1 MDELEE
7 AAAALRQYAETEEDH
22 RFTTDSMLALEAVRI
37 LNIEGEAG
45 TSLGEFT
52 DSCECCDE
60 TCGLHY
66 VLPEEEGG
74 PTLCIREGV
83 VYVGPIEEVR
93 SNLNAE
99 YAEKHN
105 KTICKCCGSFE
116 RRREGKADC
125 ESCGNLVDATECLT
139 SEQLDANLEN
149 ALPGF
154 EDLGDGDYEHV
165 WLLKERLATHETKSN
180 HSYVFL
186 QVMYMDQHERDPDV
200 KFYGE
205 VRIVNIGMAGKAAV
219 LDIKE
224 ECGIEDREVEP
235 KWIAKE
241 LMGKGI
247 CATVIQESGNSKID
261 VMQRIA
267 RKMFEVTTL
276 GGFALDRAQ
285 NALGATGWDFM
296 AGDPLAGLKRYQ
308 KEQANRIG

>member
-1 MDELEE
+1 MDKLEE
-7 AAAALRQYAETEEDH
+7 AAAALRRYAETEEDH

-37 LNIEGEAG
+37 LNIEGDAG
-45 TSLGEFT
+45 ASLGEFT

-74 PTLCIREGV
+74 PTLCIRDGK
-83 VYVGPIEEVR
+83 VYVGSIEHVK
-93 SNLNAE
+93 SQLNAD
-99 YAEKHN
+99 YAEKHG
-105 KTICKCCGSFE
+105 KVICKCCGSFE
-116 RRREGKADC
+116 RRLSGKADC

-139 SEQLDANLEN
+139 SEQLDENLKN
-149 ALPGF
+149 ALPDF

-165 WLLKERLATHETKSN
+165 WLHKERLATHETKSN
-180 HSYVFL
+180 HSWVFL

-205 VRIVNIGMAGKAAV
+205 VRIVNIGMAGKKAV
-219 LDIKE
+219 KEMLD
-224 ECGIEDREVEP
+224 ECGIEGKIEP
-235 KWIAKE
+235 KWIAKG
-241 LMGKGI
+241 LMERGI

-261 VMQRIA
+261 VLQRINA
-267 RKMFEVTTL
+267 RMPEVTML

-285 NALGATGWDFM
+285 NAIGATGWDFM
-296 AGDPLAGLKRYQ
+296 RGDPLAGLKRYQ